1 MLEFGGRS
9 RSLTFVL
16 FSFSVAPM
24 VRRALPFVLFYKNTK
39 NVNVTHKYIHFHFF
53 SRSPLKME
61 SPRRGS
67 RASGPASAPP
77 RTASQFFPETPGFAF
92 DLARQGNNMDEEEEV
107 RMNVHA
113 NINSTL

>member
-1 MLEFGGRS
+1 
-9 RSLTFVL
+9 
-16 FSFSVAPM
+16 M
-24 VRRALPFVLFYKNTK
+24 VRRALPFVLFYKNIIK
-39 NVNVTHKYIHFHFF
+39 NVNMSLTNIYLFHFY
-53 SRSPLKME
+53 SPLKMD
-61 SPRRGS
+61 SPRRGG

-113 NINSTL
+113 NLNSTF

>member
-1 MLEFGGRS
+1 MD
-9 RSLTFVL
+9 
-16 FSFSVAPM
+16 
-24 VRRALPFVLFYKNTK
+24 
-39 NVNVTHKYIHFHFF
+39 
-53 SRSPLKME
+53 

-113 NINSTL
+113 NLIVLCDTTTLFQANNI

>member
-1 MLEFGGRS
+1 MD
-9 RSLTFVL
+9 
-16 FSFSVAPM
+16 
-24 VRRALPFVLFYKNTK
+24 
-39 NVNVTHKYIHFHFF
+39 
-53 SRSPLKME
+53 
-61 SPRRGS
+61 SPRRGG

-113 NINSTL
+113 NLNSTF